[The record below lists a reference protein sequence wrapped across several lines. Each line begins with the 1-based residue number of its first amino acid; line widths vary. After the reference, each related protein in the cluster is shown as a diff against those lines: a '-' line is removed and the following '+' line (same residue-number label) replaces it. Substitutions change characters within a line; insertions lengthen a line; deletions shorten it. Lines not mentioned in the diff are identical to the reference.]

1 MQDNSRVKRRV
12 PVAMA
17 IGAVINYAALAL
29 FAAKANLV
37 LVVSM
42 LLLLGT
48 ATMFI
53 GAYRGRDKRE
63 RLASRKRSGV
73 QTS

>member
-1 MQDNSRVKRRV
+1 MQDNPPAKRTV
-12 PVAMA
+12 PAAMA
-17 IGAVINYAALAL
+17 VGAAINYAALGL

-48 ATMFI
+48 STMFI
-53 GAYRGRDKRE
+53 GAYRARDKRE
-63 RLASRKRSGV
+63 RLVSRRRR
-73 QTS
+73 Q

>member
-1 MQDNSRVKRRV
+1 
-12 PVAMA
+12 
-17 IGAVINYAALAL
+17 
-29 FAAKANLV
+29 
-37 LVVSM
+37 VSM

-73 QTS
+73 QPS